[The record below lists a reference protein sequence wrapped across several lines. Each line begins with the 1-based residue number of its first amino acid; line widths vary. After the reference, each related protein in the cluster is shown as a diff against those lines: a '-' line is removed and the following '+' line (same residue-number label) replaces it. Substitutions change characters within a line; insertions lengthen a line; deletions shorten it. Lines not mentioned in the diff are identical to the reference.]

1 VSSEMMGR
9 TFKPVDKFGVV
20 SEGNYV
26 VW

>member
-26 VW
+26 V